1 MGKLTAA
8 PTTNTARQID
18 TMWVLLGVS
27 AAGILA
33 MRLMVSLAPCKRQ
46 WRIGSGIERNG
57 LQGDRVADGAS
68 VNWFTDPV
76 VAGANPADLAS
87 LMLLRRKVTVT
98 LPFGRC
104 RARRI
109 RFRSDHRG

>member
-33 MRLMVSLAPCKRQ
+33 MRLMVSLAPCKWQ
-46 WRIGSGIERNG
+46 WRIGSGIGRNG
-57 LQGDRVADGAS
+57 MPGDRVADGAS
-68 VNWFTDPV
+68 VSWIAAAV

-87 LMLLRRKVTVT
+87 VILLGWNVTVT
-98 LPFGRC
+98 LPSGRC

-109 RFRSDHRG
+109 RF